1 MLCLVSLHVCQII
14 DRSGLGY
21 SSRLLEIKLHGS
33 GVGYSTHLYLINLHS
48 SELSTVLIY
57 FKLNDSVV
65 ELSPVLVSNHL
76 RVSQSSVARVAFHP
90 RWEDNE
96 PPSGQQQSLA
106 PRACKSLIESSSAI
120 IYRLTTG
127 ESLKGKWLTC

>member
-1 MLCLVSLHVCQII
+1 MCQII

-76 RVSQSSVARVAFHP
+76 RVSLSSVARVAFHP

-106 PRACKSLIESSSAI
+106 PRACKSLIENPALQL
-120 IYRLTTG
+120 YTDLRR
-127 ESLKGKWLTC
+127 GKA